1 MGMVVEGI
9 EPKYTVQNSQR
20 TNKNL
25 KITLPTFNH
34 AEQVSFNSQVCVR
47 VHACMCFTRERK
59 TKSESHATKPYST
72 RMMHLKPAMIF
83 LHSNKIYIVTNFSLF

>member
-34 AEQVSFNSQVCVR
+34 AE
-47 VHACMCFTRERK
+47 
-59 TKSESHATKPYST
+59 
-72 RMMHLKPAMIF
+72 
-83 LHSNKIYIVTNFSLF
+83 